1 MLNFYKNNGCEKCS
15 QTGYLGREMISEI
28 LPVSEKISSM
38 IAQGASKSDIKEQ
51 AIKEGFIDMYQD
63 GITRAANGITSL
75 DEIARVAKG

>member
-1 MLNFYKNNGCEKCS
+1 
-15 QTGYLGREMISEI
+15 MISEI